1 MTEGLLER
9 AGRVIA
15 ESAVSDAS
23 ITSAAKVH
31 LLDSIGLAI
40 SSRADKR
47 VGAARAAMGADQA
60 FVMSIACSMLGLDD
74 FDEATRAHPGAV
86 LVPALLAAAAASPT
100 PVAGADLIAALVAG
114 YRVFS
119 GLGSVAGAST
129 LHLRGFH
136 PSSFLGAPAGAAA
149 IARLRSAP
157 AQTCSDAIGIA
168 ASLASGITEFDAK
181 ETMRAVQ
188 TAWAASSAV
197 RAYALATSG
206 IHASAHAIDASGG
219 LVGRLGEVPG
229 GAELVGDEA
238 AITRVSFKPYPHFS
252 DLHPATGALIELL
265 RVHRP
270 APADVRGVRVH
281 LTEASASR
289 LSMEFP
295 PTSAKQA
302 KRSTRFVVASVI
314 LASHRSGDGGKLLDS
329 FGEAALDDPEVLAL
343 GERVELVADR
353 SPGEPA
359 LVVVD
364 LDGTTVSATA
374 LGYPGDG
381 RDPMLRWGWANS
393 VVRFRQLTAQA
404 VGSTE
409 IESAIAHLEQLGD
422 VRVLA
427 RRVHAIIGIQE
438 S

>member
-1 MTEGLLER
+1 MPEGLLER
-9 AGRVIA
+9 AGRTVS
-15 ESAVSDAS
+15 ESGVSDAS
-23 ITSAAKVH
+23 ITDAAKAH

-40 SSRADKR
+40 SSRDDER
-47 VGAARAAMGADQA
+47 VSAVRAAMGTDQA
-60 FVMSIACSMLGLDD
+60 FVMSAACSALGLDD

-86 LVPALLAAAAASPT
+86 LAPALLAAAAAAST
-100 PVAGADLIAALVAG
+100 PITGADLIAALVVG

-157 AQTCSDAIGIA
+157 AAICTDAIGIA

-206 IHASAHAIDASGG
+206 IHASTHAIDASGG
-219 LVGRLGEVPG
+219 LVGRLGEVPDD
-229 GAELVGDEA
+229 AELVADEA

-252 DLHPATGALIELL
+252 DLHPATGALIEIL
-265 RVHRP
+265 RAHRP
-270 APADVRGVRVH
+270 APADVRGVSVH
-281 LTEASASR
+281 LTEAAASR
-289 LSMEFP
+289 LSTAYP
-295 PTSAKQA
+295 PTTAKEA
-302 KRSTRFVVASVI
+302 KRSARFAMASVI

-329 FGEAALDDPEVLAL
+329 FGDAAIGDPEVLAI
-343 GERVELVADR
+343 GERVELLADR

-359 LVVVD
+359 LV
-364 LDGTTVSATA
+364 TVNLRGETFSATG

-381 RDPMLRWGWANS
+381 RDPLLRWGWADA
-393 VVRFRQLTAQA
+393 VVRFRQLAA
-404 VGSTE
+404 HAAESAE
-409 IESAIAHLEQLGD
+409 IESAIAQLEHLPD
-422 VRVLA
+422 A
-427 RRVHAIIGIQE
+427 RSVARQVHAVIGI
-438 S
+438 